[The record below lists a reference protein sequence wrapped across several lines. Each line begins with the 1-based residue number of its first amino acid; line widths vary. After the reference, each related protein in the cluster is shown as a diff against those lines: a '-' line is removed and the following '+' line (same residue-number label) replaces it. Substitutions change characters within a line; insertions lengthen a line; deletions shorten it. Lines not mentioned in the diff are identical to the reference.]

1 MIEIIEDLQVA
12 KSTILHRSYKPTDY
26 PDHVLSGVEKIFGDG
41 VSPEYAVSRILS
53 DVRDNGDIALRSWS
67 ERIDG
72 IVPDPFQVTQNDLS
86 AGREFISAETIQAME
101 LALDRIRTFHSLQP
115 VSDWETK
122 ELGGIMG
129 QRMIPLERVGVYV
142 PSGTASLPSSLLMA
156 AIPAKVAGVQEII
169 VCTPP
174 GKEGNQVASV
184 ILAAAH
190 MLGIEKVYQLGG
202 AQAIAA
208 MAYGTET
215 VPRVDKIV
223 GPGNIFVTLAKQQV
237 FGQVGIDGLFGPTE
251 TVIVADEAANPE
263 WVAADLLAQAEHD
276 VLATAILITPSLQLA
291 QLVKAAITDKIVT
304 LKRKKIVEQSL
315 IDRGGIVIVPDIES
329 AVSIADEY
337 APEHLCLYLDDADQ
351 WANSV
356 QNAGCLF
363 VGQYSCEVMVDYV
376 AGPNHILPTGGT
388 ARFSSPLN
396 VLDFIKIM
404 SVVTLDEKTSN
415 SLIEPAAKIALA
427 ELLDAHALAALER
440 KP

>member
-86 AGREFISAETIQAME
+86 AGREFISAETSHAME

-129 QRMIPLERVGVYV
+129 QRMIPLGRVGVYV

>member
-1 MIEIIEDLQVA
+1 MIEIIEDLQIA

-41 VSPEYAVSRILS
+41 VSPEDAVARILS
-53 DVRDNGDIALRSWS
+53 DVRDNGDVALRSWS

-86 AGREFISAETIQAME
+86 AGREFISAETIKAME

-122 ELGGIMG
+122 ELGGMMG

-156 AIPAKVAGVQEII
+156 AIPAQVAGVQEII

-174 GKEGNQVASV
+174 GKEGNQVAGV

-291 QLVKAAITDKIVT
+291 QLVKEAITDKIVT

>member
-1 MIEIIEDLQVA
+1 MIEVIEDLQVA
-12 KSTILHRSYKPTDY
+12 KSTILHRSQKPTDY
-26 PDHVLSGVEKIFGDG
+26 PDHVLSGVERIFGDG
-41 VSPEYAVSRILS
+41 ISPENAVARILS
-53 DVRDNGDIALRSWS
+53 DVRDNGDVALRSWS

-72 IVPDPFQVTQNDLS
+72 IVPDPFQVTQNNLS

-156 AIPAKVAGVQEII
+156 AIPAQVAGVQEII

-291 QLVKAAITDKIVT
+291 QLVKAAIIDKIAT
-304 LKRKKIVEQSL
+304 LKRKKIVQQSL

-388 ARFSSPLN
+388 ARFASTLN

>member
-1 MIEIIEDLQVA
+1 
-12 KSTILHRSYKPTDY
+12 
-26 PDHVLSGVEKIFGDG
+26 
-41 VSPEYAVSRILS
+41 
-53 DVRDNGDIALRSWS
+53 
-67 ERIDG
+67 
-72 IVPDPFQVTQNDLS
+72 
-86 AGREFISAETIQAME
+86 ME

-115 VSDWETK
+115 VSDWENK
-122 ELGGIMG
+122 ELGGMMG

-174 GKEGNQVASV
+174 GKEDNQVAGV

-291 QLVKAAITDKIVT
+291 QLVKEAITDKIVT

-404 SVVTLDEKTSN
+404 SVVTPVSYTHLT
-415 SLIEPAAKIALA
+415 LPTI
-427 ELLDAHALAALER
+427 LLV
-440 KP
+440 

>member
-1 MIEIIEDLQVA
+1 
-12 KSTILHRSYKPTDY
+12 
-26 PDHVLSGVEKIFGDG
+26 
-41 VSPEYAVSRILS
+41 
-53 DVRDNGDIALRSWS
+53 
-67 ERIDG
+67 
-72 IVPDPFQVTQNDLS
+72 
-86 AGREFISAETIQAME
+86 
-101 LALDRIRTFHSLQP
+101 
-115 VSDWETK
+115 
-122 ELGGIMG
+122 
-129 QRMIPLERVGVYV
+129 
-142 PSGTASLPSSLLMA
+142 
-156 AIPAKVAGVQEII
+156 
-169 VCTPP
+169 
-174 GKEGNQVASV
+174 
-184 ILAAAH
+184 
-190 MLGIEKVYQLGG
+190 
-202 AQAIAA
+202 

-304 LKRKKIVEQSL
+304 LKRKKIVQQSL
-315 IDRGGIVIVPDIES
+315 IDRGGIVIVPDIKS

-351 WANSV
+351 WSNSV

-363 VGQYSCEVMVDYV
+363 IGQYSCEVMVDYV

-404 SVVTLDEKTSN
+404 SVVTLDQKTSN
-415 SLIEPAAKIALA
+415 SLIEPAARIALA
-427 ELLDAHALAALER
+427 ESLDAHALAALER

>member
-12 KSTILHRSYKPTDY
+12 KSTVLRRSQKPTDY
-26 PDHVLSGVEKIFGDG
+26 PDHVLSGVERIFGDG
-41 VSPEYAVSRILS
+41 ISPEEAVSRILS
-53 DVRDNGDIALRSWS
+53 DVRDNGDVALRSWS

-72 IVPDPFQVTQNDLS
+72 IVPDPFQVTQNDLIS
-86 AGREFISAETIQAME
+86 GRELISAETSQAMK

-115 VSDWETK
+115 LSDWETK

-129 QRMIPLERVGVYV
+129 QRMIPLERVGIYV

-174 GKEGNQVASV
+174 GKVGNQVAGV
-184 ILAAAH
+184 ILAAAQ

-208 MAYGTET
+208 MTYGTET

-223 GPGNIFVTLAKQQV
+223 GPGNVFVTLAKQQV

-251 TVIVADEAANPE
+251 TVIVADDAANPE

-276 VLATAILITPSLQLA
+276 ALATAILITPSLQFA

-304 LKRKKIVEQSL
+304 LQRKKIVQQSL
-315 IDRGGIVIVPDIES
+315 LDRGGIVIVPDVES

-351 WANSV
+351 WSNSV

-363 VGQYSCEVMVDYV
+363 IGKYSCEVMVDYV

-388 ARFSSPLN
+388 ARFASPLN

-404 SVVTLDEKTSN
+404 SVVTLDQKTSN
-415 SLIEPAAKIALA
+415 ALVEPAATIALA

>member
-1 MIEIIEDLQVA
+1 
-12 KSTILHRSYKPTDY
+12 
-26 PDHVLSGVEKIFGDG
+26 
-41 VSPEYAVSRILS
+41 
-53 DVRDNGDIALRSWS
+53 
-67 ERIDG
+67 
-72 IVPDPFQVTQNDLS
+72 VPDPFQVAQNDLS
-86 AGREFISAETIQAME
+86 SGRELISAETSQAMK

-115 VSDWETK
+115 LSDWETK

-156 AIPAKVAGVQEII
+156 AIPAQVAGVQEII

-174 GKEGNQVASV
+174 GKEGNQVAGV

-190 MLGIEKVYQLGG
+190 MLGIDKVYQLGG

-304 LKRKKIVEQSL
+304 LKRKKIVQQSL

>member
-1 MIEIIEDLQVA
+1 MIEIIDDLQVA
-12 KSTILHRSYKPTDY
+12 KRTILHRSQKPTDY
-26 PDHVLSGVEKIFGDG
+26 PNHVLSGVARIFGDG
-41 VSPEYAVSRILS
+41 VSPEDAVARILS
-53 DVRDNGDIALRSWS
+53 DVRDNGDVALRSWS

-122 ELGGIMG
+122 ELGGMMG

-174 GKEGNQVASV
+174 GKEDNQVAGV

-215 VPRVDKIV
+215 VPRVD
-223 GPGNIFVTLAKQQV
+223 
-237 FGQVGIDGLFGPTE
+237 
-251 TVIVADEAANPE
+251 
-263 WVAADLLAQAEHD
+263 
-276 VLATAILITPSLQLA
+276 
-291 QLVKAAITDKIVT
+291 
-304 LKRKKIVEQSL
+304 
-315 IDRGGIVIVPDIES
+315 
-329 AVSIADEY
+329 
-337 APEHLCLYLDDADQ
+337 
-351 WANSV
+351 
-356 QNAGCLF
+356 
-363 VGQYSCEVMVDYV
+363 
-376 AGPNHILPTGGT
+376 
-388 ARFSSPLN
+388 
-396 VLDFIKIM
+396 
-404 SVVTLDEKTSN
+404 
-415 SLIEPAAKIALA
+415 
-427 ELLDAHALAALER
+427 
-440 KP
+440 

>member
-12 KSTILHRSYKPTDY
+12 KRTILHRSQKPTDY
-26 PDHVLSGVEKIFGDG
+26 PDHVLSGVARIFGDG
-41 VSPEYAVSRILS
+41 VSPEDAVARILS
-53 DVRDNGDIALRSWS
+53 DVRDNGDVALRSWS

-86 AGREFISAETIQAME
+86 AGREFISAETIRAME

-115 VSDWETK
+115 LSDWETK

-169 VCTPP
+169 VCSPP
-174 GKEGNQVASV
+174 GKEGNQVAGV

-263 WVAADLLAQAEHD
+263 WVAADLLAQSEHD

-291 QLVKAAITDKIVT
+291 ELVKAAITDKIDT
-304 LKRKKIVEQSL
+304 LKRKKIVQQSL
-315 IDRGGIVIVPDIES
+315 IDRGGIVIVPNVEC

-351 WANSV
+351 WSNSV

-388 ARFSSPLN
+388 ARFASPLN

-404 SVVTLDEKTSN
+404 SVVTLDQKTSN

>member
-41 VSPEYAVSRILS
+41 VSPEDAVARILS
-53 DVRDNGDIALRSWS
+53 DVRDNGDVALRSWS

-122 ELGGIMG
+122 ELGGMMG

-174 GKEGNQVASV
+174 GKEGNQVAGV

-190 MLGIEKVYQLGG
+190 ILGIEKVYQLGG

-251 TVIVADEAANPE
+251 TVIVADETANPE

>member
-12 KSTILHRSYKPTDY
+12 KSTILRRGQRPTDY
-26 PDHVLSGVEKIFGDG
+26 PDHVLSGVERIFGDG
-41 VSPEYAVSRILS
+41 TSPEEAVSRILS
-53 DVRDNGDIALRSWS
+53 DVRDNGDVALRSWS

-86 AGREFISAETIQAME
+86 SGCELISAETSRAMK

-115 VSDWETK
+115 VTGWDTK

-129 QRMIPLERVGVYV
+129 QRMIPLERVGIYV

-174 GKEGNQVASV
+174 GKLGNQVAGV
-184 ILAAAH
+184 ILAAAQ

-223 GPGNIFVTLAKQQV
+223 GPGNVFVTLAKQQV

-251 TVIVADEAANPE
+251 TVIVADDDANPE

-276 VLATAILITPSLQLA
+276 VLASAILITPSLQFA
-291 QLVKAAITDKIVT
+291 RLVKAAIIEKIVT
-304 LKRKKIVEQSL
+304 LKRKKIVQQSL
-315 IDRGGIVIVPDIES
+315 LDRGGIVIVPDVETG
-329 AVSIADEY
+329 VSIADEY
-337 APEHLCLYLDDADQ
+337 APEHLCLYLDDADK
-351 WANSV
+351 WSNSI

-363 VGQYSCEVMVDYV
+363 IGKYSCEVMVDYV

-388 ARFSSPLN
+388 ARFASPLN

-404 SVVTLDEKTSN
+404 SVVTLDQKTSN
-415 SLIEPAAKIALA
+415 ALVEPAAKFALA

>member
-1 MIEIIEDLQVA
+1 MIEVIEDLQVA
-12 KSTILHRSYKPTDY
+12 KSTILHRSQKPTDY

-41 VSPEYAVSRILS
+41 VSPEDAVARILS
-53 DVRDNGDIALRSWS
+53 DVRDNGDVALRSWS

-86 AGREFISAETIQAME
+86 AGREFISAETSQAME

-156 AIPAKVAGVQEII
+156 AIPAQVAGVQEII

-291 QLVKAAITDKIVT
+291 QLVKAAIIDKIAT
-304 LKRKKIVEQSL
+304 LKRKKIVQQSL

>member
-1 MIEIIEDLQVA
+1 MIEVIEDLQVA
-12 KSTILHRSYKPTDY
+12 KSTILHRSQKPTDY
-26 PDHVLSGVEKIFGDG
+26 PDHVLSGVERIFGDG
-41 VSPEYAVSRILS
+41 VSPENAVARILS
-53 DVRDNGDIALRSWS
+53 DVRDNGDVALRSWS

-72 IVPDPFQVTQNDLS
+72 IVPDPFQVTQNNLS
-86 AGREFISAETIQAME
+86 AGCEFISAETSQAME

-156 AIPAKVAGVQEII
+156 AIPAQVAGVQEII

-291 QLVKAAITDKIVT
+291 QLVKAAITDKIAT
-304 LKRKKIVEQSL
+304 LKRKKIVQQSL

-388 ARFSSPLN
+388 ARFASTLN

>member
-41 VSPEYAVSRILS
+41 VSPEDAVARILS
-53 DVRDNGDIALRSWS
+53 DVRDNGDVALRSWS

-122 ELGGIMG
+122 ELGGMMG

-156 AIPAKVAGVQEII
+156 AIPAQVAGVQEIV

-174 GKEGNQVASV
+174 GKEGNQVAGV

-291 QLVKAAITDKIVT
+291 QLVKAAIIDKIVT
-304 LKRKKIVEQSL
+304 LKRKKIVQQSL
-315 IDRGGIVIVPDIES
+315 IDRGGIVIVPDIKS

-351 WANSV
+351 WSNSV

-363 VGQYSCEVMVDYV
+363 IGQYSCEVMVDYV

>member
-1 MIEIIEDLQVA
+1 MIKIIEDLQIA
-12 KSTILHRSYKPTDY
+12 KSTVLRRSQKPTDY
-26 PDHVLSGVEKIFGDG
+26 PDHVLSGVARIFGDG
-41 VSPEYAVSRILS
+41 VSPEDAVARILS
-53 DVRDNGDIALRSWS
+53 DVRDNGDVALRSWS

-72 IVPDPFQVTQNDLS
+72 TAPDPFQVTQNDLS
-86 AGREFISAETIQAME
+86 SGRELISAETSQAMK

-115 VSDWETK
+115 LSDWETK

-156 AIPAKVAGVQEII
+156 AIPAQVAGVQEII

-174 GKEGNQVASV
+174 GKEGNQVAGV

-190 MLGIEKVYQLGG
+190 MLGIDKVYQLGG

-291 QLVKAAITDKIVT
+291 QLVKAAIRDKIVT
-304 LKRKKIVEQSL
+304 LKRKKIVQQSL
-315 IDRGGIVIVPDIES
+315 IDRGGIVIVPDIKS

-351 WANSV
+351 WSNSV

-363 VGQYSCEVMVDYV
+363 IGQYSCEVMVDYV

-404 SVVTLDEKTSN
+404 SVVTLDQKTSN
-415 SLIEPAAKIALA
+415 SLIEPAARIALA
-427 ELLDAHALAALER
+427 ESLDAHALAALER

>member
-41 VSPEYAVSRILS
+41 VSPEDAVARILS
-53 DVRDNGDIALRSWS
+53 DVRDNGDVALRSWS

-122 ELGGIMG
+122 ELGGMMG

-174 GKEGNQVASV
+174 GKEGNQVAGV

-291 QLVKAAITDKIVT
+291 QLVKEAITDKIVT

>member
-1 MIEIIEDLQVA
+1 MIEIIDDLQVA
-12 KSTILHRSYKPTDY
+12 KRTILHRSQKPTDY
-26 PDHVLSGVEKIFGDG
+26 PNHVLSGVARIFGDG
-41 VSPEYAVSRILS
+41 VSPEDAVARILS
-53 DVRDNGDIALRSWS
+53 DVRDNGDVALRSWS

-122 ELGGIMG
+122 ELGGMMG

-174 GKEGNQVASV
+174 GKEDNQVAGV

-237 FGQVGIDGLFGPTE
+237 FGHVGIDGLFGPTE

-291 QLVKAAITDKIVT
+291 QLVKAAIIDKIAT
-304 LKRKKIVEQSL
+304 LNRKEIVQQSL
-315 IDRGGIVIVPDIES
+315 MDRGGIVIVPDIES

-351 WANSV
+351 WSNSV

-388 ARFSSPLN
+388 ARFTSPLN

-404 SVVTLDEKTSN
+404 SVVTLDQKTSN

>member
-1 MIEIIEDLQVA
+1 MIEIIEDLQIA

-41 VSPEYAVSRILS
+41 VSPEDAVARILS
-53 DVRDNGDIALRSWS
+53 DVRDNGDVALRSWS

-86 AGREFISAETIQAME
+86 AGREFISAETIKAME

-122 ELGGIMG
+122 ELGGMMG

-156 AIPAKVAGVQEII
+156 AIPAQVAGVQEII

-174 GKEGNQVASV
+174 GKEGNQVAGV

-276 VLATAILITPSLQLA
+276 VLATAILITPSVQLA

>member
-12 KSTILHRSYKPTDY
+12 KRTILHRSQKPTDY
-26 PDHVLSGVEKIFGDG
+26 PDHVLSGVARIFGDG
-41 VSPEYAVSRILS
+41 VSPEDAVARILS
-53 DVRDNGDIALRSWS
+53 DVRDNGDVALRSWS

-86 AGREFISAETIQAME
+86 AGREFISAETIRAME

-115 VSDWETK
+115 LSDWETK

-169 VCTPP
+169 VCSPP
-174 GKEGNQVASV
+174 GKEGNQVAGV

-304 LKRKKIVEQSL
+304 LKRKKIMQQSL
-315 IDRGGIVIVPDIES
+315 IDRGGIVIVPDIKS

-351 WANSV
+351 WSNSV

-363 VGQYSCEVMVDYV
+363 IGQYSCEVMVDYV

-404 SVVTLDEKTSN
+404 SVVTLDQKTSN
-415 SLIEPAAKIALA
+415 SLIEPAARIALA
-427 ELLDAHALAALER
+427 ESLDAHALAALER

>member
-12 KSTILHRSYKPTDY
+12 KRTILHRSQKPTDY
-26 PDHVLSGVEKIFGDG
+26 PDHVLSGVARIFGDG
-41 VSPEYAVSRILS
+41 VSPEDAVARILS
-53 DVRDNGDIALRSWS
+53 DVRDNGDIALQSWS

-72 IVPDPFQVTQNDLS
+72 TVPDPFQVAQNDLS
-86 AGREFISAETIQAME
+86 SGRELISAETSQAMK

-115 VSDWETK
+115 LSDWETK

-156 AIPAKVAGVQEII
+156 AIPAQVAGVQEII

-174 GKEGNQVASV
+174 GKEGNQVAGV

-190 MLGIEKVYQLGG
+190 MLGIDKVYQLGG

-304 LKRKKIVEQSL
+304 LKRKKIVQQSL
-315 IDRGGIVIVPDIES
+315 IDRGGIVIVPDIKS

-351 WANSV
+351 WSNSV

-363 VGQYSCEVMVDYV
+363 IGQYSCEVMVDYV

-404 SVVTLDEKTSN
+404 SVVTLDQKTSN
-415 SLIEPAAKIALA
+415 SLIEPAARIALA
-427 ELLDAHALAALER
+427 ESLDAHALAALER

>member
-1 MIEIIEDLQVA
+1 MIEIIEDLQIA

-41 VSPEYAVSRILS
+41 VSPEDAVARILS
-53 DVRDNGDIALRSWS
+53 DVRDNGDVALRSWS

-86 AGREFISAETIQAME
+86 AGREFISAETIKAME

-122 ELGGIMG
+122 ELGGMMG

-174 GKEGNQVASV
+174 GKEGNQVAGV

-291 QLVKAAITDKIVT
+291 QLVKEAITDKIVT

>member
-41 VSPEYAVSRILS
+41 VSPEDAVARILS
-53 DVRDNGDIALRSWS
+53 DVRDNGDVALRSWS

-86 AGREFISAETIQAME
+86 AGREFISAETIKAME

-122 ELGGIMG
+122 ELGGMMG

-174 GKEGNQVASV
+174 GKEGNQVAGV

-291 QLVKAAITDKIVT
+291 QLVKEAITDKIVT

-404 SVVTLDEKTSN
+404 SVVTLDQKTSN

>member
-26 PDHVLSGVEKIFGDG
+26 PDHVLSGVEKIFGDS
-41 VSPEYAVSRILS
+41 VSPEDAVARILS
-53 DVRDNGDIALRSWS
+53 DVRDNGDVALRSWS

-122 ELGGIMG
+122 ELGGMMG

-174 GKEGNQVASV
+174 GKEGNQVAGV

-304 LKRKKIVEQSL
+304 LKRKKIVQQSL
-315 IDRGGIVIVPDIES
+315 IGRGGIVIVPDIKS

-351 WANSV
+351 WSNSV

-363 VGQYSCEVMVDYV
+363 IGQYSCEVMVDYV

>member
-1 MIEIIEDLQVA
+1 MIEIIEDLQIA

-26 PDHVLSGVEKIFGDG
+26 PDHVLSGVEKIFGDS
-41 VSPEYAVSRILS
+41 VSPEDAVARILS
-53 DVRDNGDIALRSWS
+53 DVRDNGDVALRSWS

-86 AGREFISAETIQAME
+86 AGREFISAETIKAME

-122 ELGGIMG
+122 ELGGMMG

-174 GKEGNQVASV
+174 GKEGNQVAGV

-291 QLVKAAITDKIVT
+291 QLVKEAITDKIVT

>member
-12 KSTILHRSYKPTDY
+12 KSTILHRSHKPTDY
-26 PDHVLSGVEKIFGDG
+26 PDHVLSGVARIFGDG
-41 VSPEYAVSRILS
+41 VSPEDAVSRILS

-86 AGREFISAETIQAME
+86 SGRELISAETSQAMK

-115 VSDWETK
+115 LSDWETK

-156 AIPAKVAGVQEII
+156 ASPAKVAGVQEII

-174 GKEGNQVASV
+174 GKEGNQVEGV

-190 MLGIEKVYQLGG
+190 MLGIDKVYQLGG

-304 LKRKKIVEQSL
+304 LKRKKIVQQSL
-315 IDRGGIVIVPDIES
+315 IDRGGIVIVPDIKS

-351 WANSV
+351 WSNSV

-363 VGQYSCEVMVDYV
+363 IGQYSCEVMVDYV

-404 SVVTLDEKTSN
+404 SVVTLDQKTSN
-415 SLIEPAAKIALA
+415 SLIEPAARIALA
-427 ELLDAHALAALER
+427 ESLDAHALAALER

>member
-41 VSPEYAVSRILS
+41 VSPEDAVARILS
-53 DVRDNGDIALRSWS
+53 DVRDNGDVALRSWS

-122 ELGGIMG
+122 ELGGMMG

-174 GKEGNQVASV
+174 GKEDNQVAGV

-291 QLVKAAITDKIVT
+291 QLVKEAITDKIVT

-388 ARFSSPLN
+388 ARFASTLN

>member
-41 VSPEYAVSRILS
+41 VSPEDAVARILS
-53 DVRDNGDIALRSWS
+53 DVRDNGDVALRSWS

-122 ELGGIMG
+122 ELGGMMG

-174 GKEGNQVASV
+174 GKEGNQVAGV

-263 WVAADLLAQAEHD
+263 WVAADLFAQAEHD

-291 QLVKAAITDKIVT
+291 QLVKEAITDKIVT

-351 WANSV
+351 WADSV

>member
-1 MIEIIEDLQVA
+1 MIEVIEDLQVA
-12 KSTILHRSYKPTDY
+12 KSTILHRSQKPTDY
-26 PDHVLSGVEKIFGDG
+26 PDHVLSGVERIFGDG
-41 VSPEYAVSRILS
+41 VSPENAVARILS
-53 DVRDNGDIALRSWS
+53 DVRDNGDVALRSWS

-72 IVPDPFQVTQNDLS
+72 IVPDPFQVNQNDLG

-101 LALDRIRTFHSLQP
+101 FALDRIRTFHSLQP

-156 AIPAKVAGVQEII
+156 AIPAQVAGVPEII

-291 QLVKAAITDKIVT
+291 QLVKAAITDKIAT
-304 LKRKKIVEQSL
+304 LKRKKIVQQSL

-388 ARFSSPLN
+388 ARFASTLN

>member
-41 VSPEYAVSRILS
+41 VSPEDAVARILS
-53 DVRDNGDIALRSWS
+53 DVRDNGDVALRSWS

-86 AGREFISAETIQAME
+86 SGCELISVETSQAMK

-115 VSDWETK
+115 VTDWETK
-122 ELGGIMG
+122 ELGGMMG
-129 QRMIPLERVGVYV
+129 QRMIQLERVGVYV

-174 GKEGNQVASV
+174 GKEGNQVAGV

>member
-12 KSTILHRSYKPTDY
+12 KSTILRRGQRPTDY
-26 PDHVLSGVEKIFGDG
+26 PDHVLSGVERIFGDG
-41 VSPEYAVSRILS
+41 TSPEEAVSRILS
-53 DVRDNGDIALRSWS
+53 DVRDNGDVALRSWS
-67 ERIDG
+67 QRIDG

-86 AGREFISAETIQAME
+86 SGCELISSETSRAMK

-115 VSDWETK
+115 VAGWDTK

-129 QRMIPLERVGVYV
+129 QRMIPLERVGIYV

-174 GKEGNQVASV
+174 GKLGNQVAGV
-184 ILAAAH
+184 ILAAAQ

-223 GPGNIFVTLAKQQV
+223 GPGNVFVTLAKQQV

-251 TVIVADEAANPE
+251 TVIVADDDANPE

-276 VLATAILITPSLQLA
+276 VLASAILITPSLQFA
-291 QLVKAAITDKIVT
+291 RLVKAAIVEKIVT
-304 LKRKKIVEQSL
+304 LKRKKIVQQSL
-315 IDRGGIVIVPDIES
+315 LDRGGIVIVPDVETG
-329 AVSIADEY
+329 VSIADEY
-337 APEHLCLYLDDADQ
+337 APEHLCLYLDDADK
-351 WANSV
+351 WSNSI

-363 VGQYSCEVMVDYV
+363 IGKYSCEVMVDYV

-388 ARFSSPLN
+388 ARFASPLN

-404 SVVTLDEKTSN
+404 SVVTLDQKTSN
-415 SLIEPAAKIALA
+415 ALVEPAAKFALA

>member
-1 MIEIIEDLQVA
+1 MIEVIEDLQVA
-12 KSTILHRSYKPTDY
+12 KSTILHRSQKPTDY
-26 PDHVLSGVEKIFGDG
+26 PDHVLSGVERIFGDG
-41 VSPEYAVSRILS
+41 VSPENAVARILS
-53 DVRDNGDIALRSWS
+53 DVRDNGDVALRSWS

-72 IVPDPFQVTQNDLS
+72 IVPDPFQVTQNNLS
-86 AGREFISAETIQAME
+86 AGCEFISAETSQAME

-129 QRMIPLERVGVYV
+129 QRMNPLERVGVYV

-156 AIPAKVAGVQEII
+156 AIPAQVAGVPEII

-237 FGQVGIDGLFGPTE
+237 FGHVGIDGLFGPTE

-291 QLVKAAITDKIVT
+291 QLVKAAIIDKIAT
-304 LKRKKIVEQSL
+304 LKRKKIVQQSL

>member
-41 VSPEYAVSRILS
+41 VSPEDAVARILS
-53 DVRDNGDIALRSWS
+53 DVRDNGDVALRSWS

-122 ELGGIMG
+122 ELGGMMG

-174 GKEGNQVASV
+174 GKEGNQVAGV

>member
-41 VSPEYAVSRILS
+41 VSPEDAVARILS
-53 DVRDNGDIALRSWS
+53 DVRDNGDVALRSWS

-122 ELGGIMG
+122 ELGGMMG

-156 AIPAKVAGVQEII
+156 AIPAQVAGVQEII

-174 GKEGNQVASV
+174 GKEGNQVAGV

-190 MLGIEKVYQLGG
+190 MLGIDKVYQLGG

-291 QLVKAAITDKIVT
+291 QLVKAAIRDKIVT
-304 LKRKKIVEQSL
+304 LKRKKIVQQSL
-315 IDRGGIVIVPDIES
+315 IDRGGIVIVPDIKS

-351 WANSV
+351 WSNSV

-363 VGQYSCEVMVDYV
+363 IGQYSCEVMVDYV

-404 SVVTLDEKTSN
+404 SVVTLDQKTSN
-415 SLIEPAAKIALA
+415 SLIEPAARIALA
-427 ELLDAHALAALER
+427 ESLDAHALAALER

>member
-1 MIEIIEDLQVA
+1 MIEIIENLQVA
-12 KSTILHRSYKPTDY
+12 KNTVLRRSQEPTDY
-26 PDHVLSGVEKIFGDG
+26 PDHVLSGVERIFGDG
-41 VSPEYAVSRILS
+41 VSPEEAVSRILS
-53 DVRDNGDIALRSWS
+53 DVRDNGDVALRSWS

-86 AGREFISAETIQAME
+86 SGCELISAETSRAMK

-115 VSDWETK
+115 VTGWDTK

-129 QRMIPLERVGVYV
+129 QRMIPLERVGIYV

-174 GKEGNQVASV
+174 GKLGNQVAGV
-184 ILAAAH
+184 ILAAAQ

-223 GPGNIFVTLAKQQV
+223 GPGNVFVTLAKQQV

-251 TVIVADEAANPE
+251 TVIVADDDANPE

-276 VLATAILITPSLQLA
+276 VLASAILITPSLQFA
-291 QLVKAAITDKIVT
+291 RLVKAAIIEKIVT
-304 LKRKKIVEQSL
+304 LKRKKIVQQSL
-315 IDRGGIVIVPDIES
+315 LDRGGIVIVPDVETG
-329 AVSIADEY
+329 VSIADEY
-337 APEHLCLYLDDADQ
+337 APEHLCLYLDDADK
-351 WANSV
+351 WSNSI

-363 VGQYSCEVMVDYV
+363 IGKYSCEVMVDYV

-404 SVVTLDEKTSN
+404 SVVTLDQKTSN
-415 SLIEPAAKIALA
+415 ALVEPAAKFALA

>member
-12 KSTILHRSYKPTDY
+12 KSTILRRGQRPTDY
-26 PDHVLSGVEKIFGDG
+26 PDHVLSGVERIFGDG
-41 VSPEYAVSRILS
+41 TSPEEAVSRILS
-53 DVRDNGDIALRSWS
+53 DVRDNGDVALRSWS

-86 AGREFISAETIQAME
+86 SGCELISAETSRAMK

-115 VSDWETK
+115 VTGWDTK

-129 QRMIPLERVGVYV
+129 QRMIPLERVGIYV

-174 GKEGNQVASV
+174 GKVGNQVAGV
-184 ILAAAH
+184 ILAAAQ

-215 VPRVDKIV
+215 VPRVDKII
-223 GPGNIFVTLAKQQV
+223 GPGNLFVTLAKQQV

-251 TVIVADEAANPE
+251 TVIVADDTANPD

-276 VLATAILITPSLQLA
+276 VLASAILITTSLQFA
-291 QLVKAAITDKIVT
+291 HLVKAAIADKIVF
-304 LKRKKIVEQSL
+304 LKRKKIVQQSL
-315 IDRGGIVIVPDIES
+315 SNRGGIVVVPDVES

-351 WANSV
+351 WSNSV

-363 VGQYSCEVMVDYV
+363 IGKYSCEVMVDYV

-404 SVVTLDEKTSN
+404 SVVTLDQKTSN
-415 SLIEPAAKIALA
+415 LLIKPAAKIAMA

>member
-41 VSPEYAVSRILS
+41 VSPEDAVARILS
-53 DVRDNGDIALRSWS
+53 DVRENGDVALRSWS

-86 AGREFISAETIQAME
+86 AGREFISAETIKAME

-122 ELGGIMG
+122 ELGGMMG

-156 AIPAKVAGVQEII
+156 AIPAQVAGVQEII

-174 GKEGNQVASV
+174 GKEGNQVAGV

-276 VLATAILITPSLQLA
+276 VLDTAILITPSLQLA
-291 QLVKAAITDKIVT
+291 QLVKEAITDKIVT

>member
-1 MIEIIEDLQVA
+1 MIEIIEDLQIA

-41 VSPEYAVSRILS
+41 VSPEDAVARILS
-53 DVRDNGDIALRSWS
+53 DVRDNGDVALRSWS

-86 AGREFISAETIQAME
+86 AGREFISAETIKAME

-122 ELGGIMG
+122 ELGGMMG

-174 GKEGNQVASV
+174 GKEANQVAGV

-291 QLVKAAITDKIVT
+291 QLVKEAITDKIVT

>member
-1 MIEIIEDLQVA
+1 MIEIIDDLQVA
-12 KSTILHRSYKPTDY
+12 KRTILHRSQKPTDY
-26 PDHVLSGVEKIFGDG
+26 PNHVLSGVARIFGDG
-41 VSPEYAVSRILS
+41 VSPEDAVARILS
-53 DVRDNGDIALRSWS
+53 DVRDNGDVALRSWS

-122 ELGGIMG
+122 ELGGMMG

-156 AIPAKVAGVQEII
+156 AIPAQVAGVQEII

-237 FGQVGIDGLFGPTE
+237 FGHVGIDGLFGPTE

-291 QLVKAAITDKIVT
+291 QLVKAAIIDKIAT
-304 LKRKKIVEQSL
+304 LNRKEIVQQSL
-315 IDRGGIVIVPDIES
+315 MDRGGIVIVPDIES

-351 WANSV
+351 WSNSV

-388 ARFSSPLN
+388 ARFTSPLN

-404 SVVTLDEKTSN
+404 SVVTLDQKTSN